1 MKFQNVTTRK
11 GAKNYIT
18 EAGVIIE
25 RKAEGSTFAGAP
37 TWYIKNGRW
46 GHEYTLTQDIENLN
60 KYSIIAI
67 CSDPYDTPFTIEFT
81 TEQKPRSF
89 VEVLSAVK
97 GFHARRCKSERSL
110 QWTRNV
116 TLFISTL
123 IQHGYCKA

>member
-46 GHEYTLTQDIENLN
+46 GHEYILTQDIEKLN

-81 TEQKPRSF
+81 TEQKPNGF

-110 QWTRNV
+110 QWTRPV

-123 IQHGYCKA
+123 IQYGYCKA